1 MIFRNI
7 YNDYKEL
14 KKEVEYYSHECYLK
28 EQRIRELKKQIKELK
43 GEKPKRGR
51 PRKEVKND

>member
-7 YNDYKEL
+7 YKEYKEL
-14 KKEVEYYSHECYLK
+14 KKEHDYYARECYLK
-28 EQRIRELKKQIKELK
+28 EEKIRELKKQIKELTK
-43 GEKPKRGR
+43 EKPKRGR

>member
-1 MIFRNI
+1 MFFKNI
-7 YNDYKEL
+7 YTEYKEL

-28 EQRIRELKKQIKELK
+28 EERIRELKKEIRELK
-43 GEKPKRGR
+43 SKKPQRGR